1 MAGQPNVVLFVAD
14 TTRADDAFDQS
25 VAPTLAQLAEA
36 GTRATRAFSTAPW
49 TLPAH
54 ASMLTGSYPS
64 KHGAYAGH
72 ECLDGSLP
80 TLPALLGDAG
90 YETACVSN
98 NTWLSS
104 ASGFDR
110 GFDEFR
116 QMWQLVQS
124 DTSLGEIVQVTEG
137 SRVEAVARKLF
148 DGSPLVNGV
157 NALYQALVR
166 NRDRND
172 DGAAR
177 STRWIENWL
186 GERSGDR
193 PFFLL
198 ANYLEPHLDY
208 RPPRRLAEEHLPAD
222 VSYDEAMA
230 VPQAPW
236 EYLAGNV
243 TLSDRELRALRG
255 LYRAEIAYVDE
266 QIAALRDALREA
278 GEWEDTV
285 FAVTADHGENV
296 GDHGLMDH
304 QYCLY
309 DTLVHVPL
317 VLHGGEFTG
326 YGEMTDLVSLV
337 DLAPTLLDAA
347 GVRADDARATF
358 QGRSFHPATHA
369 RSREFVVS
377 EYMAPQPSMAALEHH
392 VGDLPAHVEAYDRSL
407 RAIRTR
413 SHKLVRGSDGSRSL
427 YDLRA
432 DPGETTD
439 VAASNPRTTADLGET
454 LDEWLDSFEH
464 ADVDD
469 SVTIDSRRK
478 AQLERLGYL
487 Q

>member
-1 MAGQPNVVLFVAD
+1 MVGQPNVVLFVAD
-14 TTRADDAFDQS
+14 TTRADDAFDPS
-25 VAPTLAQLAEA
+25 VAPTLAELAEA
-36 GTRATRAFSTAPW
+36 GTRVTRAFSTAPW

-64 KHGAYAGH
+64 KHGAYTGH
-72 ECLDGSLP
+72 ERLDGSLP

-90 YETACVSN
+90 YETVCVSN

-137 SRVEAVARKLF
+137 SSVDAVGRKLF
-148 DGSPLVNGV
+148 EGNPVVNGV
-157 NALYQALVR
+157 NALYQSLVR

-177 STRWIENWL
+177 STRWIEHWL
-186 GERSGDR
+186 SDRSGDR

-198 ANYLEPHLDY
+198 ANYIEPHLDY

-222 VSYDEAMA
+222 VTYDEAMA
-230 VPQAPW
+230 VPQEPW

-255 LYRAEIAYVDE
+255 LYRAEIAAVDE
-266 QIAALRDALREA
+266 QIAAISEALRET

-285 FAVTADHGENV
+285 FVVTADHGENV
-296 GDHGLMDH
+296 GDHGMMDH

-317 VLHGGEFTG
+317 VVHGGAFTG
-326 YGEMTDLVSLV
+326 YGDLTDLVSLV

-392 VGDLPAHVEAYDRSL
+392 VGDLPAHVEKHDRSL

-413 SHKLVRGSDGSRSL
+413 SHALVRGSDGSRSL
-427 YDLRA
+427 YDLRS
-432 DPGETTD
+432 DPGETAD
-439 VAASNPRTTADLGET
+439 VAASNPRTAADLGET

-464 ADVDD
+464 ANVDD
-469 SVTIDSRRK
+469 AVTIDGRRK